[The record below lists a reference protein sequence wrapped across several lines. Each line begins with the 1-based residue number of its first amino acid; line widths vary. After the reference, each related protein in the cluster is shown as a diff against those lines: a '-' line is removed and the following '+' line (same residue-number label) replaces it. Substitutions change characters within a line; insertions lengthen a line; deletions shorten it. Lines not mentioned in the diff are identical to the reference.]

1 MPWKDPIKKKEYAKK
16 YNSQPH
22 VKEKKKLSR
31 RESYLKN
38 WERERARGREYF
50 KENRDWILAK
60 NRKYIKENP
69 DKRKNTM
76 LKYEYGIT
84 LDDYNKMFNAQGGKC
99 AICQRHQN
107 ELKKTLCVDHDH
119 KTGAIRELLCMT
131 CNTDLASVEN
141 RLEEMTK
148 YLNKHRKDVN

>member
-1 MPWKDPIKKKEYAKK
+1 MKTAEEKKQYRREQYLKNKDKEKTAREIYYSKNKESILARNKK
-16 YNSQPH
+16 YN
-22 VKEKKKLSR
+22 
-31 RESYLKN
+31 
-38 WERERARGREYF
+38 
-50 KENRDWILAK
+50 
-60 NRKYIKENP
+60 KENP
-69 DKRKNTM
+69 DKRKSAI

-84 LDDYNKMFNAQGGKC
+84 LDQYNEMFRAQEGKC

-119 KTGAIRELLCMT
+119 KTGAVRELLCMT

-148 YLNKHRKDVN
+148 YLNKHRKDLN